1 MEAVYQLLKSEFRQF
16 GTGGISLVLALTALL
31 FLMAEW
37 KRLSRGCRM
46 YTAYAACMLVLVGN
60 PFGYNDISTFWME
73 TSYWKMF
80 FLLLPAV
87 AAAIPVTELAVGSA
101 RRAGVCGARGG

>member
-46 YTAYAACMLVLVGN
+46 
-60 PFGYNDISTFWME
+60 
-73 TSYWKMF
+73 
-80 FLLLPAV
+80 
-87 AAAIPVTELAVGSA
+87 
-101 RRAGVCGARGG
+101 

>member
-46 YTAYAACMLVLVGN
+46 YTAYAACMLYLWGIRL
-60 PFGYNDISTFWME
+60 DTM
-73 TSYWKMF
+73 TSAPSGW
-80 FLLLPAV
+80 
-87 AAAIPVTELAVGSA
+87 
-101 RRAGVCGARGG
+101 RRLTGKCFSCCFRRSRLQSR

>member
-1 MEAVYQLLKSEFRQF
+1 MEAVYQLLKSEFRKF
-16 GTGGISLVLALTALL
+16 GSRGISLVLALTALL

-73 TSYWKMF
+73 TSYSGDGACGGDK
-80 FLLLPAV
+80 ACV
-87 AAAIPVTELAVGSA
+87 DGSA
-101 RRAGVCGARGG
+101 RRAGMCGARGG